1 LTITLLK
8 NVFAKSVLILVA
20 FSMQFFV
27 INAEDKPAENPDG
40 GLSAEE
46 LLQNFMSEA
55 KTLTANFSQ
64 VVLDE
69 EGNLD
74 ESASSAGVF
83 LLERPGKFRW
93 QVATPNELLILA
105 DGQNLW
111 NYDIEL
117 EQATVK
123 PIDAT
128 LSNTPAMLLSGE
140 SDVLKAFKLKN
151 SFVTVY
157 AEDTIK
163 WLELVPNDTHD
174 DFSKLNIGFSND
186 EIRLMELATNIGQVI
201 RIEFDSVRRN
211 EELKE
216 ELFKFSAPDYVDVIG
231 EAQ

>member
-1 LTITLLK
+1 M
-8 NVFAKSVLILVA
+8 A
-20 FSMQFFV
+20 FSLAFV
-27 INAEDKPAENPDG
+27 SLTAEEESNENPVT

-46 LLQNFMSEA
+46 LLQDFMSEA

-64 VVLDE
+64 VVIDE

-74 ESASSAGVF
+74 DSASSAGIF

-105 DGQNLW
+105 DGKNLW

-123 PIDAT
+123 PIDKT
-128 LSNTPAMLLSGE
+128 LTNTPAMLLSGE
-140 SDVLKAFKLKN
+140 SDVLKAFKIKN

-157 AEDTIK
+157 GQDTIK

-174 DFSKLNIGFSND
+174 DFSKLNIGFSNN

-211 EELKE
+211 EELNKD
-216 ELFKFSAPDYVDVIG
+216 LFKFTAPDFVDIIG
-231 EAQ
+231 DAQ

>member
-1 LTITLLK
+1 ML
-8 NVFAKSVLILVA
+8 
-20 FSMQFFV
+20 FSMAFV
-27 INAEDKPAENPDG
+27 SLIAEESAVENPEP
-40 GLSAEE
+40 GLTAEE
-46 LLQNFMSEA
+46 LLQDFMSEA

-64 VVLDE
+64 VVIDE

-74 ESASSAGVF
+74 DAASSAGIF

-105 DGQNLW
+105 DGKNLW

-123 PIDAT
+123 AIDET
-128 LSNTPAMLLSGE
+128 LTNTPAMLLSGE
-140 SDVLKAFKLKN
+140 SDVLKAFAIKN

-157 AEDTIK
+157 GQDTIK
-163 WLELVPNDTHD
+163 WLELVPNDSHD

-211 EELKE
+211 EELNK
-216 ELFKFSAPDYVDVIG
+216 ELFKFSAPDFVDIIG
-231 EAQ
+231 DAK